1 MGYIR
6 TFKCK
11 GLMKKVKYKTQE
23 QIITKASTEEEKNVR
38 FIHLKKI
45 LLTEDFIEIDL

>member
-1 MGYIR
+1 
-6 TFKCK
+6 
-11 GLMKKVKYKTQE
+11 MKKVKYKTQE